1 MKQIIAI
8 VQPHRLEAIEEALH
22 ALERLPGFTIF
33 PARGHPRGQG
43 PSHAY
48 AATEW
53 NPDAHNQLMLL
64 MYCPDT
70 LASVVVEAI
79 RAVAHTGHP
88 GDGLIAV
95 SDVEDIVNIRTGE
108 RGDAAL

>member
-33 PARGHPRGQG
+33 PAHGHPRGQG
-43 PSHAY
+43 LHHAY

-53 NPDAHNQLMLL
+53 NPDAHSQVMLMMFCADELVTTV
-64 MYCPDT
+64 M
-70 LASVVVEAI
+70 EAI
-79 RAVAHTGHP
+79 RAAAHTGHP

-95 SDVEDIVNIRTGE
+95 STVEDIVNIRTGE
-108 RGDAAL
+108 RDDAAL

>member
-22 ALERLPGFTIF
+22 TLEYLPGFTIF
-33 PARGHPRGQG
+33 PTHGHPRGQG
-43 PSHAY
+43 PHHAY

-53 NPDAHNQLMLL
+53 NPDTHSQTVLL
-64 MYCPDT
+64 MFCADA
-70 LASVVVEAI
+70 LASNVAETI